1 MKDLDETYVPAGT
14 SSDNVASMIH
24 QVIRGHQISF
34 CDDELPV
41 EERSHNKELHI
52 NVICVKR
59 LSTVS

>member
-1 MKDLDETYVPAGT
+1 MKSLDDMYVAAGT
-14 SSDNVASMIH
+14 SSNNMATMIH